1 MSRFCESVYLLPT
14 RVATVLLALL
24 QGGIL
29 DCYLTHN
36 SSKYWFAWIAGDV
49 AVLMMFV
56 VAFVISYCQLSLV
69 MRRLRRGASSQPPSS
84 APFAERGE
92 GGGGMGKCCVGGL
105 AILGLEPLDKEGEG
119 GELVTSA
126 GSMPLVYFAW
136 LVYSALLGVRVL
148 LIYKNFAYELSE
160 DVFLGKNTLQM
171 TVASSSIVF
180 LLLLFAHH
188 DASPHSKRRHRIDNL
203 TYLVVFDIVDA
214 ADLISVLASPSAR
227 VAMEMWVTWCV
238 LGVACL
244 NLVLPTLPLM
254 ALSRTQF
261 GARPLPEY
269 LQTLQRLLVL
279 LGVNVPLL
287 ATRLLLWQHLQLPVS
302 SFLVKNMAVSF
313 LMLYG
318 FYERDHHQR
327 LRDRLL

>member
-1 MSRFCESVYLLPT
+1 MRTSCV
-14 RVATVLLALL
+14 
-24 QGGIL
+24 
-29 DCYLTHN
+29 D
-36 SSKYWFAWIAGDV
+36 SKYWFAWIAGDV

-160 DVFLGKNTLQM
+160 DVFLGKNTLQVM
-171 TVASSSIVF
+171 
-180 LLLLFAHH
+180 
-188 DASPHSKRRHRIDNL
+188 
-203 TYLVVFDIVDA
+203 
-214 ADLISVLASPSAR
+214 
-227 VAMEMWVTWCV
+227 
-238 LGVACL
+238 
-244 NLVLPTLPLM
+244 
-254 ALSRTQF
+254 
-261 GARPLPEY
+261 
-269 LQTLQRLLVL
+269 
-279 LGVNVPLL
+279 
-287 ATRLLLWQHLQLPVS
+287 
-302 SFLVKNMAVSF
+302 
-313 LMLYG
+313 
-318 FYERDHHQR
+318 
-327 LRDRLL
+327 DRLLKGLYCAGRCTSGDPGCCVMSACIHFSIRDNKVFYSLGMFILFEQEQ